1 VFLKFWREKKIQEL
15 PRTMSQNSV
24 GEEVENS
31 GRVFERL
38 EKKIQGAPA
47 DNPIQ
52 GGGKSGSVFLKFWRE
67 KKIKTYRGHLAQI
80 KGGGGGKFRQS
91 VFEIL
96 ERKFKGSRGHLA
108 KIQWGGG

>member
-1 VFLKFWREKKIQEL
+1 MNILEEKKHGQDQPRTLSQKFSGWGGGGKFRQRVFEVLERKKIQEL

-52 GGGKSGSVFLKFWRE
+52 GGG
-67 KKIKTYRGHLAQI
+67 
-80 KGGGGGKFRQS
+80 GGKQAACF
-91 VFEIL
+91 
-96 ERKFKGSRGHLA
+96 
-108 KIQWGGG
+108 